1 MGIISPF
8 ATRKPRQFEFKARYY
23 DVRKERIRAIEE
35 AARRERGEHVETS
48 ARMAGT
54 RMQLAFHSARSKSGA
69 RARRAQSL
77 RTLAIVGVLML
88 AVYAYLSL

>member
-1 MGIISPF
+1 MRMPLAF
-8 ATRKPRQFEFKARYY
+8 AS
-23 DVRKERIRAIEE
+23 
-35 AARRERGEHVETS
+35 ARRT
-48 ARMAGT
+48 
-54 RMQLAFHSARSKSGA
+54 SGA